1 MLSKM
6 AFLHAM
12 LVLVALNFFPIFCS
26 SFQSC
31 HMHILWIDDEKC
43 VDFYIKSSSAIFFG
57 LLTGN
62 SVAMIFHNGLTFMYE
77 KQLGYGMMAVATTKA
92 AFLHSHK
99 K

>member
-12 LVLVALNFFPIFCS
+12 LVSAS
-26 SFQSC
+26 
-31 HMHILWIDDEKC
+31 MHILWLDDEKC

-92 AFLHSHK
+92 AFLPSHK